1 MAGIKVTD
9 LPVLGAAD
17 IDDVMYIVDT
27 STNTSKQIEVGD
39 MFASG
44 TWTPTFST
52 FIDAIISATL
62 GFATYQRVGNIVTCS
77 ISLSIEVDFSADNTG
92 SFNFTLPFS
101 TTTNGACGC
110 LSSSNITKQFNGA
123 VRPASTTE
131 GRIAMGSEDTSLVAP
146 LATCHAVFQYEIN

>member
-9 LPVLGAAD
+9 LPVLGAAA

-52 FIDAIISATL
+52 IGGAIISATL

-77 ISLSIEVDFSADNTG
+77 ISVSIDVDFSANNTG

-101 TTTNGACGC
+101 TTTGGACGS
-110 LSSSNITKQFNGA
+110 LSSSNITQQFNGA
-123 VRPASTTE
+123 VRASGTTQ
-131 GRIAMGSEDTSLVAP
+131 GKIVMGSEDTSLIAP
-146 LATCHAVFQYEIN
+146 TATCHVLFQYEIN